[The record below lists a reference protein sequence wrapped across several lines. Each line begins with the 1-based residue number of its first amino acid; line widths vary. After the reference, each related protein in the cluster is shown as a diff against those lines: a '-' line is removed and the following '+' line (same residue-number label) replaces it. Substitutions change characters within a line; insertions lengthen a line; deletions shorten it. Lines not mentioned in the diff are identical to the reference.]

1 MRFFL
6 IAAFMTAVLSAG
18 SGCEKKQADANPFF
32 TVWDT
37 PFGVPPFDKIK
48 NGHYKPA
55 IEKGIADHAAE
66 IDSIVANP
74 DAPSFENVIAALDRS
89 GELLKKAYAA
99 FAQVKA
105 ADSNDE
111 LQEADLAIAP
121 AVSAHY
127 DDIYLNDRLFEK
139 ISAVHEQIG
148 GMALSAE
155 QIRLTEQ
162 TYKQFVRAGA
172 QLNARQKERLRDI
185 NRELSLLSVR
195 FGNNLLAETRDFT
208 LVVESSKDISG
219 VPQTVTDAAADK
231 AKEMGMTDK
240 WVFTLSPP
248 SMIPFLTY
256 AENRGLREKLYTG
269 YVKRGSN
276 GNQFDNR
283 QIVNDIIRLRTEKAR
298 LMDYPS
304 YAAFVLDDRMAKTPE
319 RVYDLLDKLW
329 KPALDTAKRELET
342 LRAIKAKETQ
352 DSAFAAWDWRYYA
365 EKVRKSQYNLDQTS
379 LNLYFSL
386 DNVRSGVFQLSN
398 RLWGLTFR
406 PVSVPVYNKE
416 CSAYEVLDKDNTHLG
431 VLYFDLYPRDGK
443 RGGAWCGTFREA
455 SYGTDGKR
463 IAPIVT
469 IVCNFTRPNGSDP
482 AQLTLDETETLFHE
496 FGHALHKLFSQVR
509 YAGLN
514 RVERD
519 FVELPSQIMEN
530 WATEPEMLRL
540 YAKHL
545 VSGEPM
551 PESLIRKIRKSRQF
565 NQGFAT
571 TDLVAAALSDIDI
584 HTIEDY
590 KPFDPEAF
598 EKEALNDK
606 RGLIGQIEP
615 RYRYPYFNHIFNS
628 GYAAGYYGYLWA
640 EVLDRDAF
648 EAFVES
654 GDIFDKA
661 TALSFRK
668 NILERG
674 GTQDG
679 AELYRNFRG
688 KDPDITPMMVKRGLI
703 KPVEPPA
710 DSVAAATPVVP
721 QAQ

>member
-111 LQEADLAIAP
+111 LQAADLAIAP

-127 DDIYLNDRLFEK
+127 DDIYLNDKLFDK

-148 GMALSAE
+148 GSALSAE
-155 QIRLTEQ
+155 QVRLTEQ
-162 TYKQFVRAGA
+162 TNKQFVRAGA

-406 PVSVPVYNKE
+406 PVSVRVYN
-416 CSAYEVLDKDNTHLG
+416 
-431 VLYFDLYPRDGK
+431 
-443 RGGAWCGTFREA
+443 
-455 SYGTDGKR
+455 
-463 IAPIVT
+463 
-469 IVCNFTRPNGSDP
+469 
-482 AQLTLDETETLFHE
+482 
-496 FGHALHKLFSQVR
+496 
-509 YAGLN
+509 
-514 RVERD
+514 
-519 FVELPSQIMEN
+519 
-530 WATEPEMLRL
+530 
-540 YAKHL
+540 
-545 VSGEPM
+545 
-551 PESLIRKIRKSRQF
+551 
-565 NQGFAT
+565 
-571 TDLVAAALSDIDI
+571 
-584 HTIEDY
+584 
-590 KPFDPEAF
+590 
-598 EKEALNDK
+598 
-606 RGLIGQIEP
+606 
-615 RYRYPYFNHIFNS
+615 
-628 GYAAGYYGYLWA
+628 
-640 EVLDRDAF
+640 
-648 EAFVES
+648 
-654 GDIFDKA
+654 
-661 TALSFRK
+661 
-668 NILERG
+668 
-674 GTQDG
+674 
-679 AELYRNFRG
+679 
-688 KDPDITPMMVKRGLI
+688 
-703 KPVEPPA
+703 
-710 DSVAAATPVVP
+710 
-721 QAQ
+721 

>member
-74 DAPSFENVIAALDRS
+74 DAPSFENVIAALDHS

-231 AKEMGMTDK
+231 AKEMEMTDK

-443 RGGAWCGTFREA
+443 RGGRLVRHVSRSILRYGRQAHRPDRHDRLQLHPSERKRSGPTDARRNRNAVSRVRTRLAQTIFAGTLR
-455 SYGTDGKR
+455 R
-463 IAPIVT
+463 
-469 IVCNFTRPNGSDP
+469 
-482 AQLTLDETETLFHE
+482 
-496 FGHALHKLFSQVR
+496 
-509 YAGLN
+509 
-514 RVERD
+514 
-519 FVELPSQIMEN
+519 
-530 WATEPEMLRL
+530 TEPGRARLRGTAL
-540 YAKHL
+540 ADHGKL
-545 VSGEPM
+545 GD
-551 PESLIRKIRKSRQF
+551 RTR
-565 NQGFAT
+565 N
-571 TDLVAAALSDIDI
+571 VAALRQAPRVRGADAR
-584 HTIEDY
+584 
-590 KPFDPEAF
+590 KPDPENPQKQAVQPGIRHHGTGS
-598 EKEALNDK
+598 
-606 RGLIGQIEP
+606 RGAV
-615 RYRYPYFNHIFNS
+615 RHRHPYDRRLQTVRS
-628 GYAAGYYGYLWA
+628 G
-640 EVLDRDAF
+640 
-648 EAFVES
+648 
-654 GDIFDKA
+654 
-661 TALSFRK
+661 SF
-668 NILERG
+668 
-674 GTQDG
+674 
-679 AELYRNFRG
+679 
-688 KDPDITPMMVKRGLI
+688 
-703 KPVEPPA
+703 
-710 DSVAAATPVVP
+710 
-721 QAQ
+721 

>member
-111 LQEADLAIAP
+111 LQAADLAIAP

-148 GMALSAE
+148 GSALSAE
-155 QIRLTEQ
+155 QVRLTEQ

-283 QIVNDIIRLRTEKAR
+283 QIVNDIIRLRTEKTR

-571 TDLVAAALSDIDI
+571 TELVAAALSDIDI

>member
-1 MRFFL
+1 
-6 IAAFMTAVLSAG
+6 MTAVLSAG

-55 IEKGIADHAAE
+55 IEKGIADHAVE

-74 DAPSFENVIAALDRS
+74 DAPCFENVIAALDRS

-111 LQEADLAIAP
+111 LQAADLAIAP

-127 DDIYLNDRLFEK
+127 DDIYLNDKLFDK

-148 GMALSAE
+148 GSALSAE
-155 QIRLTEQ
+155 QVRLTEQ

-443 RGGAWCGTFREA
+443 RGGAWCGTLREA
-455 SYGTDGKR
+455 SFGTDGKR

-571 TDLVAAALSDIDI
+571 TELVAAALSDIDI

-640 EVLDRDAF
+640 EVLDRDALKHSSKAETF
-648 EAFVES
+648 SIKRPPSLS
-654 GDIFDKA
+654 GKTF
-661 TALSFRK
+661 S
-668 NILERG
+668 N
-674 GTQDG
+674 
-679 AELYRNFRG
+679 
-688 KDPDITPMMVKRGLI
+688 
-703 KPVEPPA
+703 
-710 DSVAAATPVVP
+710 AAARRTEPNST
-721 QAQ
+721 AISAARTRTLRR